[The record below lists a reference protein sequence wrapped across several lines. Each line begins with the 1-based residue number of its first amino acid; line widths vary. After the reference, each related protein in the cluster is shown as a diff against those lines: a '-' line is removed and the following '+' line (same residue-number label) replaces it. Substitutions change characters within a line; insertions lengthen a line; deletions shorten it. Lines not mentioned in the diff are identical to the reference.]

1 MPLVCFFS
9 DQLLESDDIEFDINA
24 QEPRDGYPD
33 ASKTST
39 SSILHALATGQFGGL
54 VGRNKVDVLFS
65 H

>member
-9 DQLLESDDIEFDINA
+9 DQLLESDDIELDINA
-24 QEPRDGYPD
+24 
-33 ASKTST
+33 AST
-39 SSILHALATGQFGGL
+39 SSILHALATGQVGGL